1 MNISSCRLR
10 FSNRTSSIVEVNSS
24 FRNFTSSFKSIVW
37 GVFIQ
42 IRKKVK
48 LQKQKDPVYRCGS
61 VVQELQEKDISSD
74 ESKEVFF
81 KLCNINSKS
90 KEDVEEELNNPV
102 ENGKET
108 NVTSLLTKIP

>member
-1 MNISSCRLR
+1 M
-10 FSNRTSSIVEVNSS
+10 
-24 FRNFTSSFKSIVW
+24 
-37 GVFIQ
+37 
-42 IRKKVK
+42 KV
-48 LQKQKDPVYRCGS
+48 QKQKDPVYRCGS
-61 VVQELQEKDISSD
+61 VVQELQEKEISSD